1 MSAKMELRWLK
12 EDGFQGVSKRFVKF
26 CKKDIFQQAKED
38 ENFDL
43 EVYESSIRLILKKLE
58 QAEEQKQQGV
68 M

>member
-1 MSAKMELRWLK
+1 MELRWLK
-12 EDGFQGVSKRFVKF
+12 EDNYQGASQRFVKF
-26 CKKDIFQQAKED
+26 CKKDIFHQVEVD

-58 QAEEQKQQGV
+58 QAEELKQQGV

>member
-12 EDGFQGVSKRFVKF
+12 EDNYQGASQKSVKF

-58 QAEEQKQQGV
+58 QTEEKKQQGV

>member
-12 EDGFQGVSKRFVKF
+12 EDNFQGVSQRFVKF

-43 EVYESSIRLILKKLE
+43 AVYESSIRLILKKLE

>member
-1 MSAKMELRWLK
+1 MELRWLK
-12 EDGFQGVSKRFVKF
+12 EDNYQGASQKFVKF

-58 QAEEQKQQGV
+58 QTEEKKQQGV